1 MVVGMTTARDAL
13 EALDF
18 GMVDSESE
26 PDLAKRFVRTSDF
39 DDFLQPKY
47 VLVIGAK
54 GSGKSALFEM
64 FSKHLPSTRRLAG
77 DRMNRV
83 LVSTGTGFG
92 DLTELTTADIN
103 RFHAQGDFQ
112 YDALWK
118 VYIAFKCAIA
128 LGQQGYS
135 STGPLRDFLRLTKG
149 IKDYRI
155 APILSSAWQLVG
167 GSAPGGIEVNVM
179 GSGATVTGGRGAIDV
194 LDLLADVQ
202 DVLQRNNNTL
212 WLLFDKIDELHPT
225 EPDKRRTALEG
236 LFPACRAVQRGFDR
250 IIPRVFIRSDLY
262 GSQLNFPN
270 KDHFRD
276 KQFEIKWGRADLALM
291 VLKRGMAVDM
301 VRDYVRGV
309 VPEVGDTAAEE
320 LSAAA
325 RDAAFEVIFEKRAY
339 PGPKEALTLK
349 WMIDR
354 ASDAKGHA
362 FPRELINYGNIS
374 RDKQRGRGGPSETAL
389 ISGRSVVDAYYDVS
403 KNRREDFLAEFPG
416 LKEHFKRFR
425 GRHDSPF
432 QRSELEEM
440 FAGLEPSGEDAI
452 ERLVEI
458 GVLGTGRKDVSTADE
473 FDVPR
478 LYRAGLG
485 LQIIARP

>member
-1 MVVGMTTARDAL
+1 MTTARDAL
-13 EALDF
+13 NALDF

-26 PDLAKRFVRTSDF
+26 PDLDKRFVRTSDF
-39 DDFLQPKY
+39 DDFLNPRN
-47 VLVIGAK
+47 VLIIGAK

-77 DRMNRV
+77 DRMDRV

-103 RFHAQGDFQ
+103 RFHAQGEFQ

-128 LGQQGYS
+128 LGQQSYS
-135 STGPLRDFLRLTKG
+135 SNGPLREFLRLTKG
-149 IKDYRI
+149 LKDYRI
-155 APILSSAWQLVG
+155 APMLTSAWQLVG
-167 GSAPGGIEVNVM
+167 GSAPSGIEVNVM
-179 GSGATVTGGRGAIDV
+179 GNGAKITTGRGTIDV
-194 LDLLADVQ
+194 LDLLADIQ
-202 DVLQRNNNTL
+202 DVLQRNNQRL

-236 LFPACRAVQRGFDR
+236 LFPACRSVQRAFDR
-250 IIPRVFIRSDLY
+250 IVPRVFIRSDLY
-262 GSQLNFPN
+262 GPQLNFPN

-276 KQFEIKWGRADLALM
+276 KKFEIKWERDDLALM
-291 VLKRGMAVDM
+291 VLKRGMAVDA
-301 VRDYVRGV
+301 VRGYVRAV

-320 LSAAA
+320 LAPAT
-325 RDAAFEVIFEKRAY
+325 REAAFDVLFEKRAY

-374 RDKQRGRGGPSETAL
+374 RDKQRGRGGPAETAL
-389 ISGRSVVDAYYDVS
+389 IAGRSVVDAYYDVS
-403 KNRREDFLAEFPG
+403 RNRREDFLAEFPD
-416 LKEHFKRFR
+416 LEEHFKRFR

-432 QRSELEEM
+432 QRSELDDM
-440 FAGLEPSGEDAI
+440 FAELAPTGEGAI

-458 GVLGTGRKDVSTADE
+458 GVLGTGRKDVSTADY

-478 LYRAGLG
+478 MYRAGLG